1 MSLRFGLGAKCLSPS
16 AITIQRHPSLQE
28 ALTHLVGAK
37 PKHRTRSGE
46 ELPPQEA
53 EEDVRELE
61 VGAGHGT
68 VSV

>member
-46 ELPPQEA
+46 ELPPQE
-53 EEDVRELE
+53 DVRELE